1 MKRGYIYILS
11 NKQNGTLYIWVTS
24 NLTKRIT
31 EHKQKLV
38 DWFSAKYG
46 LNILVYYEELDTIEQ
61 AIQRE
66 KQLKSWNR
74 KQKLLLI
81 ESINPYWKDLSDLI
95 EE

>member
-11 NKQNGTLYIWVTS
+11 NKQNGTLYTWVTS

-31 EHKQKLV
+31 EHKQKRV
-38 DWFSAKYG
+38 EWFSAKYG
-46 LNILVYYEELDTIEQ
+46 LKMLVYYEELDTIEQ

-95 EE
+95 EG

>member
-1 MKRGYIYILS
+1 M
-11 NKQNGTLYIWVTS
+11 
-24 NLTKRIT
+24 
-31 EHKQKLV
+31 

-46 LNILVYYEELDTIEQ
+46 LNMLVYYEELDTIEQ

-81 ESINPYWKDLSDLI
+81 ESINPYWKDLSDPI

>member
-31 EHKQKLV
+31 EYKQKLV

-46 LNILVYYEELDTIEQ
+46 LNMLVYYEELDTIEQ

-95 EE
+95 EG

>member
-1 MKRGYIYILS
+1 M
-11 NKQNGTLYIWVTS
+11 
-24 NLTKRIT
+24 
-31 EHKQKLV
+31 

-46 LNILVYYEELDTIEQ
+46 LNMLVYYEELDTIEQ

-95 EE
+95 EG